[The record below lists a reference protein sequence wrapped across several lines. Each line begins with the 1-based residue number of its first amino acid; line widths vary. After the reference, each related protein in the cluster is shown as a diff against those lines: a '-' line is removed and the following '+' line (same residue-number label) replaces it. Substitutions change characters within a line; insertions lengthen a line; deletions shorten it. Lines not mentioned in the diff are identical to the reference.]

1 MGELRRNDPK
11 TPQTS
16 WQYRRSMN
24 RASGV
29 STARHLTAL
38 LDEIPREPALNP
50 TGNMKGEA
58 QHAPR
63 GIIRRM

>member
-38 LDEIPREPALNP
+38 LDEIPREPALNRRW
-50 TGNMKGEA
+50 KREGEN